1 MGFFCRENFLLLN
14 LLKWTMG
21 LGKVKFQDEVWSQ
34 LTSHHYVTT
43 THHKP
48 LPTCW
53 ASNSPFSSRAK
64 SSFRRELHLEIWA
77 KIGCQNSA
85 NTHTSMIQ
93 MQVSEKSGRPSN
105 LSSSFSSVF
114 RNSAASAF
122 EADVASTWRNILRV
136 QYRDEIQ
143 RSTIKKGLFISGY
156 LHFLKQ

>member
-1 MGFFCRENFLLLN
+1 MKSDHNLQVIIMSPPLTTNHSPPAEQAILL
-14 LLKWTMG
+14 
-21 LGKVKFQDEVWSQ
+21 
-34 LTSHHYVTT
+34 SHHVQ
-43 THHKP
+43 KA
-48 LPTCW
+48 LPEGHCTLRSGQKL
-53 ASNSPFSSRAK
+53 A
-64 SSFRRELHLEIWA
+64 A
-77 KIGCQNSA
+77 KIVQ
-85 NTHTSMIQ
+85 THTSMIQ

-122 EADVASTWRNILRV
+122 EADVASTWRNIPGV